1 MGQGNKSVEN
11 AGSPEL
17 IRIRFRCAGFLLILL
32 GLLLGGRFFY
42 IQVLKQQHYITVARG
57 IYTKKETVSGQRG
70 QIFDRNGSM
79 LVANSP
85 RVEVVCVPHHIKKES
100 GRRRLAQALAHYF
113 PERSYQEYYKRLAPY
128 RYWKNSKGIVE
139 KRKNLYFLVNRTA
152 SLDAVNGLKEA
163 LTPTG
168 KKDKR
173 QDLRRVF
180 TFTPTAVRAY
190 PKGQMLANILGY
202 VDVDVKNNMINP
214 KLGLEKVFNDEMVPE
229 RKKNVFE
236 QTASGH
242 PIIYASNQIFEP
254 ANGKDIYLTIS
265 EPIQSILEEELD
277 AVVEKWSPEGV
288 FAAIAD
294 PKTGEILAIAQRPT
308 YNPGNRKTYGIPGA
322 VKMRY
327 AQDTY
332 EPGSLA
338 KPFTVLMALERKLV
352 TPEEEIFCE
361 NGFWAEKKLRDV
373 SRYGNLSV
381 SDVIKKSSN
390 IGTAKIALKVG
401 KEGVNQALRRFGFNS
416 RSGLPLAGEN
426 RGYFPKPDNWDSLAI
441 TRIPIGYSF
450 STNLLQLLRAYC
462 GLANNGKLPQ
472 LKLVHGIRDPEKG
485 TLKLVGPV
493 KFTDTGA
500 DPVQLYK
507 LIDMMISVTAR
518 DGTARR
524 AAIPGF
530 QVAGKTGTS
539 RKNIPAVRDP
549 VTKKIIRKSHYA
561 EGQYFTSFAGFVPAH
576 APRLV
581 MVITVD
587 NPKKGSGGGVVAAPV
602 FRSTMERVLRYLNVQ
617 PTEYV
622 PEPKIGRR

>member
-1 MGQGNKSVEN
+1 MEHENKSVESV
-11 AGSPEL
+11 GSPEL
-17 IRIRFRCAGFLLILL
+17 IRVRFRFAGVVLILIGLVL
-32 GLLLGGRFFY
+32 GVRFFH
-42 IQVLKQQHYITVARG
+42 IQILQKDHYLSVARG

-70 QIFDRNGSM
+70 QIFDRDGSL

-85 RVEVVCVPHHIKKES
+85 RVEVVCTPCHVKKES
-100 GRRRLAQALAHYF
+100 DRRRLALALAKHF
-113 PERSYQEYYKRLAPY
+113 PGKSYQEYFKRLDPY
-128 RYWKNSKGIVE
+128 RYVTNKKGE
-139 KRKNLYFLVNRTA
+139 KVRRKNFYFLVHRNATLE
-152 SLDAVNGLKEA
+152 SVNALKA
-163 LTPTG
+163 TLAPAG

-180 TFTPTAVRAY
+180 TFSPTSVRAY
-190 PKGQMLANILGY
+190 PKGQMLANVLGY
-202 VDVDVKNNMINP
+202 VDIDVKNKAAKP
-214 KLGLEKVFNDEMVPE
+214 KSGVEKVFNKEMIPE
-229 RKKNVFE
+229 KKRNIIV
-236 QTASGH
+236 QTAKGH
-242 PIIYASNQIFEP
+242 PIIFADNQIFEP

-308 YNPGNRKTYGIPGA
+308 YDPGNRKTFQVPGA

-338 KPFTVLMALERKLV
+338 KPFTVLMALERNLV
-352 TPEEEIFCE
+352 KPEDEIFCE

-390 IGTAKIALKVG
+390 IGTAKIALKLG
-401 KEGVNQALRRFGFNS
+401 KESVNHGLRRFGFNS
-416 RSGLPLAGEN
+416 RTGLPLAGEN
-426 RGYFPKPDNWDSLAI
+426 RGYFPKPANWDSLAI

-462 GLANNGKLPQ
+462 GLANNGKLPL
-472 LKLVHGIRDPEKG
+472 LKLVHGIKDPEKG
-485 TLKLVGPV
+485 TLTLTSPTE
-493 KFTDTGA
+493 FTDTKA
-500 DPVQLYK
+500 DPVQIYK

-539 RKNIPAVRDP
+539 RKIIPAVRDP
-549 VTKKIIRKSHYA
+549 VTNKIIRKSHYA

-602 FRSTMERVLRYLNVQ
+602 FRSTMERILRYLNIQ

-622 PEPKIGRR
+622 PEPKIGKR